1 MKKDTKNNYR
11 IESDSI
17 GEKKLAAESYFGIN
31 TIRALENFSLS
42 RKKVHPDLIK
52 SIAMIKYAAAQTN
65 QEIDLL
71 ETDKAEAIKSA
82 AQEIIEGEFDHLFK
96 LDALQGGAGTSSN
109 MMVNEIIAN
118 RALEI
123 MGHQKGEYKYL
134 HPNDDVNKG
143 QSTND
148 VYPTALRIAVLN
160 LLKKLTESIA
170 NLQDALQKK
179 EKEFA
184 GVIKLARTQLQD
196 AVPITLG
203 QEFSAYA
210 EAVNRDRWRLYKI
223 TDRLK
228 KINLGGTAV
237 GTGLNT
243 SWAYIYKIAKNIR
256 AVSGLSLAHSENMI
270 DITQNM
276 DIFVEVS
283 GLLKSAAVN
292 LNKIANDLRLLASGP
307 KGGLAEISLSE
318 VQAGSSIMP
327 GKVNP
332 VICEMINQLVIE
344 VISGDQAI
352 TLAAKEGQ
360 LELNAFAPSIAHH
373 LLTMIE
379 EMTNGI
385 DIFINK
391 TITKVEANPERCRE
405 LLEGSLA
412 QLTALVPHIGYDNAV
427 KIAKKVLKDDN
438 KNIKELIVEE
448 GLLSEAQLEELLTVE
463 KMTGLYNL

>member
-1 MKKDTKNNYR
+1 
-11 IESDSI
+11 

>member
-1 MKKDTKNNYR
+1 
-11 IESDSI
+11 
-17 GEKKLAAESYFGIN
+17 
-31 TIRALENFSLS
+31 
-42 RKKVHPDLIK
+42 
-52 SIAMIKYAAAQTN
+52 
-65 QEIDLL
+65 
-71 ETDKAEAIKSA
+71 
-82 AQEIIEGEFDHLFK
+82 
-96 LDALQGGAGTSSN
+96 
-109 MMVNEIIAN
+109 
-118 RALEI
+118 
-123 MGHQKGEYKYL
+123 
-134 HPNDDVNKG
+134 
-143 QSTND
+143 
-148 VYPTALRIAVLN
+148 
-160 LLKKLTESIA
+160 
-170 NLQDALQKK
+170 
-179 EKEFA
+179 
-184 GVIKLARTQLQD
+184 
-196 AVPITLG
+196 
-203 QEFSAYA
+203 
-210 EAVNRDRWRLYKI
+210 
-223 TDRLK
+223 
-228 KINLGGTAV
+228 
-237 GTGLNT
+237 
-243 SWAYIYKIAKNIR
+243 
-256 AVSGLSLAHSENMI
+256 
-270 DITQNM
+270 M